1 MGNPSWNNGTVKENN
16 TVYPRLVVTL
26 LTTYSCS
33 RKYTVLAHGAHWWCT
48 EVCYEAFPRV
58 YVQSVK
64 PSIDTIFTRWCH
76 THAVSPLARGRGCG
90 MSDFPQALALPYDEA
105 TP

>member
-76 THAVSPLARGRGCG
+76 TLLCP
-90 MSDFPQALALPYDEA
+90 PWPEA
-105 TP
+105 GDVA